1 MSIRPW
7 AIWRRTLYMSGFLV
21 VVGTM
26 AATWYFTAIHE
37 TPTCFDEKKNGY
49 ESGIDC
55 GGSCVRI
62 CAADLMA
69 PEILWAQSFK
79 IADGQYNTVAYIDN
93 RNQLAGTPNLS
104 YTFDLLSNGEVVATR
119 SGVVSLPP
127 KTTYPLFEGRI
138 FVDSGKPI
146 TETRL
151 TIDPS
156 PLWLPGKVSYGQF
169 SKLNQDLVSADSRPR
184 LNVEIENSGLTEA
197 NDVEVVATIFNAAGQ
212 PVTASQTFV
221 ESIEARETKD
231 IVFTWQ
237 APIARTVKSCI
248 VPTDV
253 ALVIDL
259 SGSMNN
265 DGENP
270 PQPLTDTLEAA
281 SQFTRDLSLK
291 DQVSLI
297 TFATKA
303 ITNTTLTNSHDS
315 VSETVS
321 SLVIGPPE
329 ESGFTNTQAAIE
341 LAAAELNS
349 ERHNEDARRVI
360 VLLTDG
366 LPTSSSTEDVVN
378 PAIAAA
384 KKANS
389 SGVEIH
395 AIGLG
400 DGVDK
405 NFISAIAS
413 SPENAHF
420 AVSGD
425 ILSAVYKKITS
436 ELCESG
442 AARIDVISKPVAS
455 FESMQ

>member
-7 AIWRRTLYMSGFLV
+7 AIWRRTLYMSGFLAV
-21 VVGTM
+21 IGTI
-26 AATWYFTAIHE
+26 TVTLYFSLIHE

-104 YTFDLLSNGEVVATR
+104 YTFELVSNGEVVATR

-138 FVDSGKPI
+138 FVDNGKPI

-156 PLWLPGKVSYGQF
+156 PLWLPASVSYGQF

-221 ESIEARETKD
+221 DSIEARETKE

-237 APIARTVKSCI
+237 TPIARTVKSCI

-265 DGENP
+265 DSENP
-270 PQPLTDTLEAA
+270 PQPLTDTLVAA
-281 SQFTRDLSLK
+281 SQFTKDLSQK
-291 DQVSLI
+291 DQISLI
-297 TFATKA
+297 TFATNA
-303 ITNTTLTNSHDS
+303 ILNTPLTNSHVS

-321 SLVIGPPE
+321 SLVIGPSE
-329 ESGFTNTQAAIE
+329 ESGFTNTEAAIK
-341 LAAAELNS
+341 LAAAELAS
-349 ERHNEDARRVI
+349 ERHNEDARRVL

-366 LPTSSSTEDVVN
+366 LPTSSSTDDVIN

-384 KKANS
+384 KQLNS
-389 SGVEIH
+389 TGVEIH

-425 ILSAVYKKITS
+425 VLSAVYKKITS

-442 AARIDVISKPVAS
+442 ATRIDVISKPVAT
-455 FESMQ
+455 FAPLQ

>member
-7 AIWRRTLYMSGFLV
+7 AVWRRTLYAIGFFI
-21 VVGTM
+21 VVGSMST
-26 AATWYFTAIHE
+26 TWYFAAIHE
-37 TPTCFDEKKNGY
+37 TPTCFDSKHNGY
-49 ESGIDC
+49 ESGTDC

-79 IADGQYNTVAYIDN
+79 ITDGQYNTVAYIDN
-93 RNQLAGTPNLS
+93 RNQLAGTPKLS
-104 YTFDLLSNGEVVATR
+104 YTFELVSNGEVVATR
-119 SGVVSLPP
+119 TGEISLPP
-127 KTTYPLFEGRI
+127 ATTYPLFEGRI
-138 FVDSGKPI
+138 FVDGNKPI

-169 SKLNQDLVSADSRPR
+169 RSLNIALESADTRPR
-184 LNVEIENSGLTEA
+184 LNVEIENTGLSEA
-197 NDVEVVATIFNAAGQ
+197 ENVEVVATIFNAAGQ
-212 PVTASQTFV
+212 PVTASETFV
-221 ESIEARETKD
+221 ESIEGRETED
-231 IVFTWQ
+231 IIFTWQ
-237 APIARTVKSCI
+237 TPIARTVKSCI

-270 PQPLTDTLEAA
+270 PQPLTDTLAAA
-281 SQFTRDLSLK
+281 SLFTNDLATK

-297 TFATKA
+297 TFATNA
-303 ITNTTLTNSHDS
+303 LLAAPLSGNHSA
-315 VSETVS
+315 VSSQIS

-341 LAAAELNS
+341 LAWQELAS
-349 ERHNEDARRVI
+349 DRHNEDARRVI

-366 LPTSSSTEDVVN
+366 LPTSASEDDVIT
-378 PAIAAA
+378 PAIKAAEA
-384 KKANS
+384 ADA
-389 SGVEIH
+389 SGIEVH

-400 DGVDK
+400 GGVDRD
-405 NFISAIAS
+405 FITSIAS

-420 AVSGD
+420 AVTGD
-425 ILSAVYKKITS
+425 VLAGVYQKITS
-436 ELCESG
+436 DLCESG
-442 AARIDVISKPVAS
+442 AARIDVISKPIAT
-455 FESMQ
+455 FAPQQ